1 MWARVAL
8 GRGPWSADD
17 VPNVRPP
24 GWQPVPPPIP
34 DATATFTYLTQ
45 TGTAAWSSRSWSG
58 ATVTPTFP
66 GGGISVAPR
75 PDTGV
80 VHLWL
85 WWPDAPTFHVM
96 RVTPDGARTA
106 VRGAFGLPV
115 ATPTRRNF
123 NPNGGFE
130 SGLNGYVQLHG
141 GVTLTQ
147 SQTAPYVAHRANAM
161 RLMSNTTTT
170 GVISPGSF
178 PGAGAYTVG
187 FNIGATTQPTAVTW
201 SIAWLDVAGA
211 SAGTTTL
218 TLTAAE
224 LNALVGQS
232 TRVVRQFAA
241 PTNAVSGT
249 ATLTVTGITA
259 SVTEVYLDAVI
270 FEKGQTDGAYF
281 DGTTALGAQWIGT
294 ADLSESVLAPVIEL
308 DDGEVPMDIPVTY
321 QLFVTIA
328 LGGRVESSPVVLD
341 SVDRVWLT
349 HPATPGTPVLVTPLG
364 SAPVIE
370 YAATQ
375 GVFKPLGR
383 RYPVVVS
390 APQRQSASGTITF
403 GVTSTEER
411 LELEA
416 LLSDLSP
423 VLLRVPAG
431 YHPGDMWLSL
441 ATLTI
446 DPQNRK
452 PWQETRTITSPF
464 YEVEAPDP
472 LISA

>member
-24 GWQPVPPPIP
+24 GWQEVPPPIP
-34 DATATFTYLTQ
+34 DATATYTYLTQ
-45 TGTAAWSSRSWSG
+45 TGAAAWASRTWAG
-58 ATVTPTFP
+58 AQATPTFP
-66 GGGISVAPR
+66 GGGILAAPR
-75 PDTGV
+75 PEDGV

-96 RVTPDGARTA
+96 RETPDGVRTP

-115 ATPTRRNF
+115 TTPTRRNV

-130 SGLNGYVQLHG
+130 TGLNGYTQLHG

-147 SQTAPYVAHRANAM
+147 SQTAPYVAHRASAM
-161 RLMSNTTTT
+161 RMMSNTTTT
-170 GVISPGSF
+170 GVISPGVF
-178 PGAGAYTVG
+178 AGAGSYTVG
-187 FNIGATTQPTAVTW
+187 FNIGSTTLPTSVVW
-201 SIAWLDVAGA
+201 SIAWLDNLGA
-211 SAGTTTL
+211 SAGSTTL
-218 TLTAAE
+218 TLTADE
-224 LNALVGQS
+224 LNAMVGQT

-241 PTNAVSGT
+241 PTNAVSGA
-249 ATLTVTGITA
+249 ATLTVSGITA

-270 FEKGQTDGAYF
+270 FERGTTDGSYF
-281 DGTTALGAQWIGT
+281 DGTTALGAQWTGV
-294 ADLSESVLAPVIEL
+294 AELSESLLAPVIEL
-308 DDGEVPMDIPVTY
+308 DDGEAPMDIPVTY
-321 QLFVTIA
+321 QLFVTVA
-328 LGGRVESSPVVLD
+328 LGGRVESTPVVLD
-341 SVDRVWLT
+341 SNDQVWIT
-349 HPATPGTPVLVTPLG
+349 HPSTPDTPVLITPLG

-370 YAATQ
+370 YAAVQ
-375 GVFKPLGR
+375 GVFYPLGR
-383 RYPVVVS
+383 RYPVVI
-390 APQRQSASGTITF
+390 SASQRHSATGTITF
-403 GVTSTEER
+403 GVVSTQER
-411 LELEA
+411 VDLEA

-446 DPQNRK
+446 DPQGRK

-464 YEVEAPDP
+464 WEVEAPDA
-472 LISA
+472 LITA